1 MNGWTI
7 VPLDRTLGEYAGQW
21 DALQAQ
27 LFSGNPMLD
36 SRFVDALLQH
46 FGDGSER
53 LCLFHNA
60 GGPQAMCILRPRGA
74 AIWASFLPA
83 QAQVGPALLNRPELV
98 DALLQ
103 ALPGVT
109 GQVDFLCNDPEFG
122 DLSETDNRR
131 RESRDHALTMCIDL
145 SGGFETYW
153 TNRPK
158 KLIQNIGRYERRR
171 DANNVAMTLERI
183 CDSDGLDTAVARYA
197 QLESS
202 GWKGKSGT
210 ALNMSEPQGHFY
222 LDLIRRFAQSTGAV
236 IYELWLD
243 GKLAASRMTIA
254 TGHNVVM
261 LKTTYDESM
270 SQYSPG
276 RLLLHRVI
284 QDLFDRHPGGFIEF
298 YTDANAD
305 LLAWATGQ
313 RWVRHVSFYRN
324 AIASSMFEVM
334 RASRKSLARRFT
346 ATSAGREGDS
356 LSKIEEYRHP
366 GEFPEDVRRLF
377 AEAETISIEF
387 GASWYANLVD
397 TVYPKESS
405 IRFYVL
411 RQAGQ
416 PVAALPVLLD
426 RAAGGKQTRSLAN
439 FYSALYAPAIAA
451 TVKAVD
457 LVPLINAIRDLHR
470 PLGSFRFAPMDPESL
485 TYRRLINAMRSAGI
499 VPFQY
504 FCFGNWYLNVDSSW
518 AEYLA
523 GRDGAIRSTIKRMGK
538 KFGADGG
545 TLEIIEGGPDL
556 ERGLHAYERVYATSW
571 KVPEPFP
578 AFMPGLI
585 RACAERGWL
594 RLGVAWLKER
604 PIAAQVWIV
613 ANNKASI
620 YKLAYDESEKAYA
633 PGTLLTA
640 LMMQRAIDQDKVTEI
655 DYLIGDDPYK
665 KNWMSNRRERWGL
678 VGYSPTTLSGLLGL
692 VRQLTSWTLKK
703 VRSRWSATHTR
714 PGHP

>member
-1 MNGWTI
+1 MSGWTI
-7 VPLDRTLGEYAGQW
+7 LPLNRSLGEYAGQW
-21 DALQAQ
+21 DLLQTQ
-27 LFSGNPMLD
+27 LFRDNPMLD
-36 SRFVDALLQH
+36 SRFIDALLLH

-53 LCLFHNA
+53 LCIFSNA
-60 GGPQAMCILRPRGA
+60 GSPQAMCILRPRGA

-83 QAQVGPALLNRPELV
+83 QAQVGPVLLNRPDLV
-98 DALLQ
+98 NSLVR
-103 ALPGVT
+103 ALPGLVL
-109 GQVDFLCNDPEFG
+109 QVDFLCNDPEFG

-131 RESRDHALTMCIDL
+131 RESRDHARTINIDL
-145 SGGFETYW
+145 SGSFEAYW
-153 TNRPK
+153 TGRSK
-158 KLIQNIGRYERRR
+158 KLVQNIGRYERRLA
-171 DANNVAMTLERI
+171 ANNVVMTLARI
-183 CDSDGLDTAVARYA
+183 CDASELVAAVTRYA

-202 GWKGKSGT
+202 GWKGKTGT
-210 ALNMSEPQGHFY
+210 ALNMSDAQGHFY
-222 LDLIRRFAQSTGAV
+222 LDLTQRFAQSTGTV

-243 GKLAASRMTIA
+243 GQLAASRMTVA
-254 TGHNVVM
+254 TQHSVIM
-261 LKTTYDESM
+261 LKTTFDESM

-276 RLLLHRVI
+276 RLLLHRAI
-284 QDLFDRHPGGFIEF
+284 QDLFGRRPGGLIEF

-324 AIASSMFEVM
+324 AIASSVFEVL
-334 RASRKSLARRFT
+334 RASLKSLAGGSVAAST
-346 ATSAGREGDS
+346 GREDDT
-356 LSKIEEYRHP
+356 LNRIEEYKHP
-366 GEFPEDVRRLF
+366 REFPDDVRRLF

-387 GASWYANLVD
+387 GTTWYGNLVD
-397 TVYPKESS
+397 TVYPNESS

-416 PVAALPVLLD
+416 PVAALPVLLE
-426 RAAGGKQTRSLAN
+426 RAAGGKQARSLAN
-439 FYSALYAPAIAA
+439 FYSALYAPAIAS
-451 TVKAVD
+451 TVKAAD
-457 LVPLINAIRDLHR
+457 LVPLINAIRILHR

-485 TYRRLINAMRSAGI
+485 TYRRLANAMRSAGI

-504 FCFGNWYLNVDSSW
+504 FCFGNWYLNVESTS

-523 GRDGAIRSTIKRMGK
+523 GRDGAIRSTVKRMGK
-538 KFGADGG
+538 KFGAAGG
-545 TLEIIEGGPDL
+545 TLEIIEGGADL
-556 ERGLHAYERVYATSW
+556 ERGLKAYESVYATSW

-613 ANNKASI
+613 ANKKASI
-620 YKLAYDESEKAYA
+620 YKLAYDENEKTYA

-640 LMMQRAIDQDKVTEI
+640 LMMQRAIDEDKVSEI
-655 DYLIGDDPYK
+655 DYLICEDPYK
-665 KNWMSNRRERWGL
+665 KSWMSNRRERWGL
-678 VGYSPTTLSGLLGL
+678 VGYSPTTASGLLGL
-692 VRQLTSWTLKK
+692 VRQLASWTVKAA
-703 VRSRWSATHTR
+703 RSRWTAMHTR